1 MEGTPATP
9 TGMDAVLEATDT
21 VASLM
26 GKVWTLMTSN
36 PLLTV
41 IVAAGVLTIGLGIFR
56 KVKRTAK

>member
-1 MEGTPATP
+1 
-9 TGMDAVLEATDT
+9 MDAVLEATDI